1 MNYNTKLI
9 LGLLLFFGSVIV
21 IALIKANRNLN
32 KINKNNKLNNNIM
45 KDQTFLFHEKETNS
59 KGQRRTFAGKISNG
73 VMNIGIS
80 TCGRNDQFIKERGR
94 VIALGRADKKPSM
107 TITVDNN
114 TDTRDLFFSTVKTL

>member
-1 MNYNTKLI
+1 MNYNIKLT
-9 LGLLLFFGSVIV
+9 LGLLLFFGSIIV

-32 KINKNNKLNNNIM
+32 KLNKNNKLNNSIM

-73 VMNIGIS
+73 VMSIGVS

-94 VIALGRADKKPSM
+94 VIALGRADKKPSVTV
-107 TITVDNN
+107 TIDNN
-114 TDTRDLFFSTVKTL
+114 TDIRELFFSTVKSL